1 MKLNILKTVY
11 RALLT
16 GMPIMTYNPLNLNTF
31 NVPLTVEPFSTYLN
45 FKLSVDQVSQISKY
59 IKEYSSNLTLTPIK
73 MFPGSLP
80 EYIISVNIYN
90 CTSPIFLNDEKK
102 IVRCEINTY
111 VKDEQNDKGT
121 MIIDYLSN
129 EISMDPL
136 NIFKNK
142 NNISFHKEDNY
153 NYIKCISKNEKIKLD
168 FWNTNH
174 DGRSVTIGSKLIKY
188 TDKVYYKNG
197 IYDKVYYDS
206 SLVNALTIEPYSY
219 YGIFEYK
226 GMKFNDLHSIF
237 YFKDKLNFVG
247 GMWYNLFDL

>member
-1 MKLNILKTVY
+1 METQYLRFHFGLPGNNCTKDGKHKESAAFSGQTI
-11 RALLT
+11 RLLRV
-16 GMPIMTYNPLNLNTF
+16 LNTF

-59 IKEYSSNLTLTPIK
+59 IKKYSSNLTLTPIK

-168 FWNTNH
+168 YWMESLN
-174 DGRSVTIGSKLIKY
+174 IK
-188 TDKVYYKNG
+188 G
-197 IYDKVYYDS
+197 
-206 SLVNALTIEPYSY
+206 
-219 YGIFEYK
+219 
-226 GMKFNDLHSIF
+226 
-237 YFKDKLNFVG
+237 
-247 GMWYNLFDL
+247 